1 MGMDK
6 FCWPATC
13 MGMLYFDEDLFGD
26 NDSAYCGVGELGW
39 DVYAC
44 GSCASLVLGP
54 TGRYAELGAKRRK
67 KEEMAVGVLFPSV
80 SVNRP
85 LEPRIQWT
93 RERRSRRSAF
103 SSTDVSLRK

>member
-44 GSCASLVLGP
+44 GSCASLVLAA
-54 TGRYAELGAKRRK
+54 TVRYAEFGAKRRK
-67 KEEMAVGVLFPSV
+67 KEEMAVGVLFPLV